1 MTGNI
6 SVKDIDSRERKKD
19 MEDKIINI
27 ENIEIKE
34 LDSLKERYM
43 DVKMPEEQLDKLKRA
58 IEKGKMDNRKE
69 QRKRAAARFAAN
81 AAAVMAVF
89 IILPNISP
97 SVAYAMGRVPVL
109 GNLIE
114 LVTWRDYK
122 YEDERHQ
129 ADVEV
134 GKLEVARG
142 ETGKSVLEDSYYEVE
157 EAMDVAV
164 EENVNNSMEEME
176 AEETFNDSMEVKET
190 LKNSVDDINVQVEE
204 ITENLIAEFETHL
217 QEEMGYHDLVVKSE
231 VVADNDKYFT
241 LKLLCFQAAGS
252 GYEWNYFY
260 TIDMA
265 TGKQLQLKDLF
276 KEGADYITVISEE
289 IKRQMREQMEADD
302 NVCYWL
308 EEEMEEWNFQS
319 ITEETSFYLNE
330 EEKLVISFN
339 EAEVAPAY
347 MGVVEFKIEEDVV
360 KDILKQ

>member
-6 SVKDIDSRERKKD
+6 SVKDIDSCERKKD

-27 ENIEIKE
+27 DNIEIKE
-34 LDSLKERYM
+34 LDSLKEKYM
-43 DVKMPEEQLDKLKRA
+43 DVKMPEEQLDKLKSA
-58 IEKGKMDNRKE
+58 IEKGKMDNRRE
-69 QRKRAAARFAAN
+69 QRRILRTRVAVS
-81 AAAVMAVF
+81 AAAVMAAFV
-89 IILPNISP
+89 ILPNTSS
-97 SVAYAMGRVPVL
+97 SVAYAMERVPVL
-109 GNLIE
+109 GNLVK

-134 GKLEVARG
+134 GKLEVAKLDEENVALG
-142 ETGKSVLEDSYYEVE
+142 SSFDEVE
-157 EAMDVAV
+157 EAIDVAV
-164 EENVNNSMEEME
+164 EEKLNNSMEE
-176 AEETFNDSMEVKET
+176 
-190 LKNSVDDINVQVEE
+190 INVQLEE
-204 ITENLIAEFETHL
+204 ITEKLIAEFETHV

-260 TIDMA
+260 TIDMT
-265 TGKQLQLKDLF
+265 TGEQLQLKDLF
-276 KEGADYITVISEE
+276 KEDADYITVISEE
-289 IKRQMREQMEADD
+289 IKKQMREQMEADD
-302 NVCYWL
+302 NVCYWI

-347 MGVVEFKIEEDVV
+347 MGVVEFVIDKEAVIE
-360 KDILKQ
+360 ILR